1 MRILFF
7 GDVVG
12 RSGREAVLAHM
23 PMLREKLDPDLTV
36 VNGENSAGGYG
47 VTVKIAEE
55 FFEAGIDVVTLGNH
69 TWDQKELVSTIEQQP
84 RIVRPVNYPEGT
96 PGRGYVLLQ
105 ARGGRK
111 VLVVNVLLRLFME
124 PMDDPFAAVDR
135 VLKAHRLGAG
145 QGGGGVDAVLID
157 MHGEATSEKMIMG
170 HFCDGRASLV
180 VGTHSHVPTADHMVL
195 PKGTAY
201 QSDAGMCG
209 DYDSAIGMKK
219 EVALAKMVRKLP
231 TERLSPAEGEGT
243 VCGCYVETDDRTGL
257 AVRIEPLR
265 IGGRLSPTLPER
277 MQ

>member
-12 RSGREAVLAHM
+12 RAGRDAVLAHM
-23 PMLREKLDPDLTV
+23 PMLRERLDPDLTV

-55 FFEAGIDVVTLGNH
+55 FFAAGIDVVTLGNH
-69 TWDQKELVSTIEQQP
+69 TWDQKELVGTIEQQP
-84 RIVRPVNYPEGT
+84 RIIRPLNYPEGT
-96 PGRGYVLLQ
+96 PGRGFVLLQ

-135 VLKAHRLGAG
+135 VLKAHRLGP
-145 QGGGGVDAVLID
+145 GGVDAVLVD

-243 VCGCYVETDDRTGL
+243 VCGCYVETDDRSGL

-265 IGGRLSPTLPER
+265 IGGRLSQTLPER

>member
-12 RSGREAVLAHM
+12 RAGRDAVIRHM
-23 PMLREKLDPDLTV
+23 PDLREHLDPDLTV
-36 VNGENSAGGYG
+36 VNGENAAGGYG
-47 VTVKIAEE
+47 VTLKIAEE

-69 TWDQKELVSTIEQQP
+69 TWDQKELVGTIEQQP
-84 RIVRPVNYPEGT
+84 RVVRPLNYPEGT
-96 PGRGYVLLQ
+96 PGRGFVLLQ

-111 VLVVNVLLRLFME
+111 VLVINLLLRLFME

-145 QGGGGVDAVLID
+145 GVDAILID
-157 MHGEATSEKMIMG
+157 VHGEATSEKMIMG

-180 VGTHSHVPTADHMVL
+180 VGTHSHVPTADHVVL

-201 QSDAGMCG
+201 QTDAGMCG

-219 EVALAKMVRKLP
+219 EIAMAKMVRKLP

-243 VCGCYVETDDRTGL
+243 VCGCYVETDDKTGL
-257 AVRIEPLR
+257 ALR
-265 IGGRLSPTLPER
+265 IAPVRLGGRLSQSFPER
-277 MQ
+277 TR

>member
-12 RSGREAVLAHM
+12 RAGREAVLAHM
-23 PMLREKLDPDLTV
+23 PMLRETLDPDLTV
-36 VNGENSAGGYG
+36 VNGENAAGGYG

-135 VLKAHRLGAG
+135 VLKAHRLGP
-145 QGGGGVDAVLID
+145 GGVDAVLID

-265 IGGRLSPTLPER
+265 IGGRLSRALPER
-277 MQ
+277 TQ

>member
-12 RSGREAVLAHM
+12 RAGREAVLAHM

-36 VNGENSAGGYG
+36 VNGENAAGGYG

-69 TWDQKELVSTIEQQP
+69 SWDQKELVSTIEQQP

-96 PGRGYVLLQ
+96 PGRGHVLLQ

-135 VLKAHRLGAG
+135 VLKAHRLGP
-145 QGGGGVDAVLID
+145 GGVDAVLID

-265 IGGRLSPTLPER
+265 IGGRLSQTLPER

>member
-12 RSGREAVLAHM
+12 RAGREAVLAHM

-47 VTVKIAEE
+47 VTVKIAGE

-84 RIVRPVNYPEGT
+84 RIIRPLNYPEGT
-96 PGRGYVLLQ
+96 PGRGFVLLQ

-111 VLVVNVLLRLFME
+111 VLVINVLLRLFME

-135 VLKAHRLGAG
+135 VLKAHRLGP
-145 QGGGGVDAVLID
+145 GGVDAVLVD

-265 IGGRLSPTLPER
+265 IGGRLSQTLPER

>member
-23 PMLREKLDPDLTV
+23 PMLRETLDPDLTV

-96 PGRGYVLLQ
+96 PGRGHVLLQ

-135 VLKAHRLGAG
+135 VLKAHRLGP
-145 QGGGGVDAVLID
+145 GGVDAVLID

-265 IGGRLSPTLPER
+265 IGGRLSRALPER
-277 MQ
+277 TQ

>member
-96 PGRGYVLLQ
+96 PGRGHVLLQ

-135 VLKAHRLGAG
+135 VLKAHRLGP
-145 QGGGGVDAVLID
+145 GGVDAVLID

-265 IGGRLSPTLPER
+265 IGGRLSQALPER
-277 MQ
+277 TQ

>member
-96 PGRGYVLLQ
+96 PGRGHVLLQ

-135 VLKAHRLGAG
+135 VLKAHRLGP
-145 QGGGGVDAVLID
+145 GGVDAVLID